1 MKNENNIWFSSDFH
15 YNHKNL
21 VSGISNWTNKSKCR
35 KFDTLE
41 EHNDKL
47 VKSINSCVALNDIL
61 YFLGDWS
68 FGSSKEIIE
77 FRKRLVCKNIHLVL
91 GNHDEIIMS
100 KQRELIG
107 QDKFI
112 SISQIKKI
120 KINDQLIVL
129 CHFPMRTWENANKGS
144 WMLHGHCHGTLGK
157 HYNFKQLFSKIFI
170 RSEVRK
176 TMDVG
181 IDTHPQFKP
190 YSYEA
195 IKQIMDKRDISKNIY
210 HHND

>member
-1 MKNENNIWFSSDFH
+1 MVYLGHLTH

-21 VSGISNWTNKSKCR
+21 VKGISSWTNKVKCR
-35 KFDTLE
+35 DYETLD

-47 VKSINSCVALNDIL
+47 VKNINSCVALDDTL

-68 FGSSKEIIE
+68 FGSTKDILD
-77 FRKRLVCKNIHLVL
+77 FRNRLVCKNIHMIL
-91 GNHDEIIMS
+91 GNHDKTIKQ

-107 QDKFI
+107 QNKFT
-112 SISQIKKI
+112 SISQIKEVKI
-120 KINDQLIVL
+120 EDQLIVL
-129 CHFPMRTWENANKGS
+129 CHFPMRTWEKAHKGS
-144 WMLHGHCHGTLGK
+144 WMLHGHCHGTLEN
-157 HYNFKQLFSKIFI
+157 HYRFKQLFSKFFI
-170 RSEVRK
+170 RTEIAK

-195 IKQIMDKRDISKNIY
+195 IKQIMDKRSVFKNID
-210 HHND
+210 HHE